1 MQLRGMRLSKD
12 LRLFVED
19 ITVFSTFRHVLKVS
33 DMVLYFRL
41 CMNNILRL
49 WSLWKFI
56 ICSLVVHPCLVFV
69 LRNNDILVMSLVGR
83 TRGNT
88 LMLHNNIILLFFS
101 NNSTLNN
108 LAWKFFNWLLKPMWR
123 QFGLLA
129 TSTLVLWR
137 SKLHLN
143 WSFILMM
150 VSLWGTVGWVAL
162 FMMKDLGVTV
172 MGDWFL
178 VSKGKLRFVLVDLA
192 ITVSSAIPV

>member
-1 MQLRGMRLSKD
+1 
-12 LRLFVED
+12 
-19 ITVFSTFRHVLKVS
+19 
-33 DMVLYFRL
+33 
-41 CMNNILRL
+41 
-49 WSLWKFI
+49 
-56 ICSLVVHPCLVFV
+56 
-69 LRNNDILVMSLVGR
+69 
-83 TRGNT
+83 
-88 LMLHNNIILLFFS
+88 
-101 NNSTLNN
+101 
-108 LAWKFFNWLLKPMWR
+108 MWR

-129 TSTLVLWR
+129 ASTFVLWR

-150 VSLWGTVGWVAL
+150 VSLWGTVGRAL